1 MDSIIGPLTLCA
13 TEAGL
18 CQIRFGTFAGT
29 ADAIRQW
36 VKTQIGP
43 AAHICEDAQRLSGA
57 HRQLTAYFAGQL
69 QSFDLPLDMRGTVF
83 QRQVWEALLSVPY
96 GESASYKEIAVRIG
110 NPQAVRAVGG
120 ANNRNPVPMK
130 SAAGAEGGECMG
142 GVKEYVNGKVSV
154 NREQIEYHVEKI
166 LELIGED
173 TSREGLLET
182 PARVTRMYEEIF
194 GGYSIDPREALGITF
209 DESHE
214 ELVIVKDIVY
224 YSQCEHHM
232 APFFGKV
239 HIGYVPSGR
248 IAGLSKLARLVEAV
262 SRRLQVQERITAQ
275 IADIMTEVLNPHG
288 VMVVV
293 EGEHLCM
300 CARGVKKPGSKT
312 VTMATRGTFREDAAA
327 RAEFL
332 ALIKE

>member
-1 MDSIIGPLTLCA
+1 MA
-13 TEAGL
+13 
-18 CQIRFGTFAGT
+18 
-29 ADAIRQW
+29 
-36 VKTQIGP
+36 
-43 AAHICEDAQRLSGA
+43 
-57 HRQLTAYFAGQL
+57 
-69 QSFDLPLDMRGTVF
+69 
-83 QRQVWEALLSVPY
+83 
-96 GESASYKEIAVRIG
+96 
-110 NPQAVRAVGG
+110 
-120 ANNRNPVPMK
+120 
-130 SAAGAEGGECMG
+130 
-142 GVKEYVNGKVSV
+142 GVKDYVNETVSA
-154 NREQIEYHVEKI
+154 NREKIEYHVQKI

-194 GGYSIDPREALGITF
+194 GGYSVDPKEALGVTF

-239 HIGYVPSGR
+239 HIGYIPSGR
-248 IAGLSKLARLVEAV
+248 IAGLSKLARLTEVV
-262 SRRLQVQERITAQ
+262 TRRLQVQERITSQ
-275 IADIMTEVLNPHG
+275 IADIMTEVLHPHG

-312 VTMATRGTFREDAAA
+312 VTSAVRGTFRKNPAA

-332 ALIKE
+332 SLIKE